1 MKHLR
6 YLIDWTN
13 PKISTLFSAWIR
25 FSCVCMV
32 TNVPVR
38 PTPALQGNCMV
49 MYLCNEFITITLFTL
64 TIIQL
69 ATMTVYMDYKL

>member
-1 MKHLR
+1 
-6 YLIDWTN
+6 
-13 PKISTLFSAWIR
+13 
-25 FSCVCMV
+25 MV

-38 PTPALQGNCMV
+38 PTPALQGIVMV